1 MKRIVK
7 ITVILWVV
15 LTMLASCRAISRFLH
30 DDEIVAEVDDV
41 VLYRSDL
48 DKVLPA
54 GLPSEDSLRL
64 AAQYI
69 NSWASDQVFLGIA
82 EQQLSKAEKDVTKE
96 LEAYRKALLKY
107 RYEQLYVNERLD
119 TSVSADKVQQ
129 YYDAHADKFVL
140 ERPVVK
146 ARYLRISSKSPLKDQ
161 IKKKMASSESS
172 DVLEADSLAYSAAMK
187 FLTWNGRWIDI
198 NALSS
203 EFGMDNTALLARKR
217 GSWIEAEDTTGVLN
231 IAYIEAFMDKGEM
244 APVEYSAP
252 VIKDMIL
259 SVRKLEL
266 INSLE
271 QNLLEDAR
279 RNGKFKTY

>member
-1 MKRIVK
+1 M
-7 ITVILWVV
+7 ILWVV

-30 DDEIVAEVDDV
+30 DDEVVAEVDGV

-48 DKVLPA
+48 DDVLPT
-54 GLPSEDSLRL
+54 GLSDEDSLRL

-119 TSVSADKVQQ
+119 TSVSVDLVQQ

-140 ERPVVK
+140 ERPVLK

-161 IKKKMASSESS
+161 IKKKMSSSESS
-172 DVLEADSLAYSAAMK
+172 DVLEADSLSYSAALK
-187 FLTWNGRWIDI
+187 FQTWNGRWIDI
-198 NALSS
+198 SVLSG
-203 EFGMDNTALLARKR
+203 EFGVDNATLLAKRK
-217 GSWIEAEDTTGVLN
+217 GNWIEAEDTTGIMN
-231 IAYIEAFMDKGEM
+231 IAYIEAFKDKGEM
-244 APVEYSAP
+244 SPVEYCTP
-252 VIKDMIL
+252 VIKDMIV
-259 SVRKLEL
+259 SVRKQEL

-279 RNGKFKTY
+279 QNGKFKTY

>member
-1 MKRIVK
+1 M
-7 ITVILWVV
+7 ILWVV

-30 DDEIVAEVDDV
+30 DDEVVAEVDGV

-48 DKVLPA
+48 DDVLPT
-54 GLPSEDSLRL
+54 GLSDEDSLRL

-119 TSVSADKVQQ
+119 TSVSIDLVQQ

-140 ERPVVK
+140 ERPVLK

-161 IKKKMASSESS
+161 IKKKMSSSESS

-198 NALSS
+198 SVLSG
-203 EFGMDNTALLARKR
+203 EFGMDNATLLAKRK
-217 GSWIEAEDTTGVLN
+217 GNWIEAEDTTGIMN
-231 IAYIEAFMDKGEM
+231 IAYIEAFKDKGEM
-244 APVEYSAP
+244 SPLEYCTP
-252 VIKDMIL
+252 VIKDMIV
-259 SVRKLEL
+259 SVRKQEL

-279 RNGKFKTY
+279 QNGKFKTY

>member
-1 MKRIVK
+1 MIRIIK
-7 ITVILWVV
+7 ISMILWVV

-30 DDEIVAEVDDV
+30 DDEVVAEVDGV

-48 DKVLPA
+48 DDVLPT
-54 GLPSEDSLRL
+54 GLSDEDSLRL

-119 TSVSADKVQQ
+119 TSVSVDLVQQ

-140 ERPVVK
+140 ERPVLK

-161 IKKKMASSESS
+161 IKKKMSSSESS
-172 DVLEADSLAYSAAMK
+172 DVLEADSLSYSAALK

-198 NALSS
+198 SVLSG
-203 EFGMDNTALLARKR
+203 EFGMDSAALLAKRK
-217 GSWIEAEDTTGVLN
+217 GPWIEVEDTTGIMN
-231 IAYIEAFMDKGEM
+231 IAYIEAFKDKGEM
-244 APVEYSAP
+244 SPVEYSTPA
-252 VIKDMIL
+252 IEDMIV
-259 SVRKLEL
+259 SIRKQEL

-279 RNGKFKTY
+279 QNGKFKTY

>member
-1 MKRIVK
+1 M
-7 ITVILWVV
+7 ILWVV

-30 DDEIVAEVDDV
+30 DDEVVAEVDGV

-48 DKVLPA
+48 DAVLPA
-54 GLPSEDSLRL
+54 GLPKEDSLRL

-129 YYDAHADKFVL
+129 YYEAHADKFVL

-161 IKKKMASSESS
+161 IKKKMSSSEAT
-172 DVLEADSLAYSAAMK
+172 DILQADSLAYSASMT
-187 FLTWNGRWIDI
+187 FRTWDGDWIDI
-198 NALSS
+198 NTLAG
-203 EFGMDNTALLARKR
+203 EFGMDNAALLAKRK
-217 GSWIEAEDTTGVLN
+217 GNWIETVDSTGIVN
-231 IAYIEAFMDKGEM
+231 IAYIEAFKGKGDM
-244 APVEYSAP
+244 APIEYSTP
-252 VIKDMIL
+252 SIKDMIV
-259 SVRKLEL
+259 SVRKQDL

-271 QNLLEDAR
+271 QNLLDDAR
-279 RNGKFKTY
+279 LNGKYKIY

>member
-1 MKRIVK
+1 M
-7 ITVILWVV
+7 ILWVV

-30 DDEIVAEVDDV
+30 DDEIVAEVEDI

-48 DKVLPA
+48 DKVLPS
-54 GLPSEDSLRL
+54 GLPKEDSLRL

-119 TSVSADKVQQ
+119 TSVSADKIQQ

-146 ARYLRISSKSPLKDQ
+146 ARYLRISAKSPRKDL
-161 IKKKMASSESS
+161 IKKKMSSSESS
-172 DVLEADSLAYSAAMK
+172 DVLEADSLAYSSALK
-187 FLTWNGRWIDI
+187 FMTWNGRWIDI
-198 NALSS
+198 NNLSA
-203 EFGMDNTALLARKR
+203 EFGMDNAALMAKKR
-217 GSWIEAEDTTGVLN
+217 GAWIESEDTTGVLD
-231 IAYIEAFMDKGEM
+231 IAYIEAFKDKGEM

-252 VIKDMIL
+252 IIKDMIV
-259 SVRKLEL
+259 SVRKQEL

-271 QNLLEDAR
+271 QDLLEDAR
-279 RNGKFKTY
+279 QNGKFKTY

>member
-1 MKRIVK
+1 MSRIIK
-7 ITVILWVV
+7 ITMILWVV

-30 DDEIVAEVDDV
+30 DDEVVAEVDGV

-48 DKVLPA
+48 DEVLPA
-54 GLPSEDSLRL
+54 GLPQEDSLRL

-119 TSVSADKVQQ
+119 TSVSADMVQQ
-129 YYDAHADKFVL
+129 YYEAHADKFVL

-161 IKKKMASSESS
+161 IKKKMSSSESS

-187 FLTWNGRWIDI
+187 FQTWNGRWVDVSV
-198 NALSS
+198 LSG
-203 EFGMDNTALLARKR
+203 EFGVDNATLLARRK
-217 GSWIEAEDTTGVLN
+217 GNWIEAEDTTGTMN
-231 IAYIEAFMDKGEM
+231 IAYIEAFKDKGEM
-244 APVEYSAP
+244 SPLEYSTP
-252 VIKDMIL
+252 VIKDMIV
-259 SVRKLEL
+259 SVRKQEL

-279 RNGKFKTY
+279 QNGKFKTY